1 MSGIVLAILV
11 ILIAAFFLWGII
23 KWPDLFFWIFLIL
36 LLDPSGY
43 FTVYFDKETWGGLY
57 YQDIIFPLTFLPI
70 LSPKVDKSG
79 IWKDKMFKIILV
91 TELIFFFYHLIIYGY
106 IVPGND
112 LNTYIRFFLIRWR
125 MSVFGFFVL
134 IPVYIMAKRNMGL
147 FVDIL
152 VFTTVI
158 VFSIFF
164 IQLLAGIEI
173 FPVMQFERYKGSG
186 IMRYSLFS
194 TGLADYTI
202 PLALFVFLLKIPY
215 KYKKLLYIAASLVF
229 VSIIISLTK
238 SVYIS
243 LFAYI
248 VTVFFLMYKLFNFPI
263 MSLFKRGAMFSTLLG
278 LALLLSFPQYIDYSA
293 RLGKD
298 IYLFLI
304 GEPYTS
310 GITEARLD
318 NQVPAHLSIINQA
331 PFFGA
336 GAVSTRYSSLKYD
349 ESDYEISDLP
359 ITGHIA
365 YFGIVG
371 ILIYLIFYIQIIRVM
386 RRLYLFIKPKIS
398 LEFLEQNR
406 LELAMVFISFAFFF
420 KTLIFRPNYLF
431 KEITYDRITIN
442 LFAGI
447 MLAAFYRMREKYNDK
462 KNRVTSNSLN
472 IKTEK
477 IDSPEK

>member
-1 MSGIVLAILV
+1 MSGFFLAILV
-11 ILIAAFFLWGII
+11 IIVASFFIWGVFR
-23 KWPDLFFWIFLIL
+23 WPDFFFWVFLMLI
-36 LLDPSGY
+36 LDPSGY
-43 FTVYFDKETWGGLY
+43 FTIFFDKEAWGGIY
-57 YQDIIFPLTFLPI
+57 YQDLIFPLLFLPI
-70 LSPKVDKSG
+70 FSPKVDKSG
-79 IWKDKMFKIILV
+79 LWKDKMFKMVLV
-91 TELIFFFYHLIIYGY
+91 AELIFFFYHLVVYGY

-112 LNTYIRFFLIRWR
+112 LNTYVRFFLVRWR

-158 VFSIFF
+158 VFSVFF
-164 IQLLAGIEI
+164 IQLLAGLEI
-173 FPVMQFERYKGSG
+173 FPIMQFERYKGSG

-215 KYKKLLYIAASLVF
+215 RYKNLLYVAASMVF
-229 VSIIISLTK
+229 VSIIIALTK

-248 VTVFFLMYKLFNFPI
+248 FTVFFLMYKLFNYPV
-263 MSLFKRGAMFSTLLG
+263 MSLFKRGTMFSLFLG
-278 LALLLSFPQYIDYSA
+278 VALLISFPQYVDYSA

-304 GEPYTS
+304 GNPYTS
-310 GITEARLD
+310 GVTEARLD
-318 NQVPAHLSIINQA
+318 NQVPAHMSIIYQA

-336 GAVSTRYSSLKYD
+336 GAVSDRYSSLKYD

-359 ITGHIA
+359 VTGHIA

-371 ILIYLIFYIQIIRVM
+371 MLIYILFYVQIIRVM
-386 RRLYLFIKPKIS
+386 RKLYKFLKPRMS
-398 LEFLEQNR
+398 LEFLQQNR
-406 LELAMVFISFAFFF
+406 LEIGMVFISFAFFF

-442 LFAGI
+442 FFAGI
-447 MLAAFYRMREKYNDK
+447 MLAAFYRMREKYN
-462 KNRVTSNSLN
+462 NRESLETSDSFN
-472 IKTEK
+472 IKPE
-477 IDSPEK
+477 DSDNQK